1 MSQEITVIDH
11 SKEVL
16 AALERQIEA
25 GLEGVGI
32 QCEGYAQD
40 VIDAGTPRNGGSWYT
55 SKGGAGLRGS
65 ISHKVVMSEKAVYVG
80 TNNDHAIY
88 NEVGTGAF
96 AESGGRQGWWVY
108 VPGGGKS
115 GTNTGKVYTEQKA
128 RQIVAILKSKG
139 LDAHMTKGMKPL
151 HFLKKAAGD
160 HIDEYK
166 QIIKEHLKK

>member
-1 MSQEITVIDH
+1 MSLEFTIIDN

-16 AALERQIEA
+16 DALERQVEA

-40 VIDAGTPRNGGSWYT
+40 IINAGVPRHGGSWYT

-65 ISHKVVMSEKAVYVG
+65 ITHKVKMDEKAVYVG

-88 NEVGTGAF
+88 NELGTGSF

-160 HIDEYK
+160 HIEEYK
-166 QIIKEHLKK
+166 QIIKEHLQK